1 MALQL
6 LGVRV
11 GLGTQLGLTVLVLGA
26 LLCLGG
32 SAAVR
37 LAAGRLAVDA
47 AAAATQ
53 TDWGQAMVFVF
64 LAYGGWS
71 DAATLSAEL
80 RDAQRR
86 CCGRCS
92 GAALVMGFYL
102 LANWAYVQV
111 LGLAGLAR
119 SEAPASELMRVVFG
133 NGRSSPWSRACPSRR
148 CRS

>member
-1 MALQL
+1 M
-6 LGVRV
+6 
-11 GLGTQLGLTVLVLGA
+11 LVLGA

-53 TDWGQAMVFVF
+53 TDWGQTMVFVF

-80 RDAQRR
+80 RDAQRSVLR
-86 CCGRCS
+86 
-92 GAALVMGFYL
+92 ALLWGLALMGFYL

-133 NGRSSPWSRACPSRR
+133 RRRSWPWWPACPSRR

>member
-1 MALQL
+1 MC
-6 LGVRV
+6 G
-11 GLGTQLGLTVLVLGA
+11 GLGTQLSLTVLVLGA

-71 DAATLSAEL
+71 DAATPRPSCGT
-80 RDAQRR
+80 AQRA
-86 CCGRCS
+86 CCERCS
-92 GAALVMGFYL
+92 GAWPWMGFYL

-111 LGLAGLAR
+111 LGLRAWRAAR
-119 SEAPASELMRVVFG
+119 
-133 NGRSSPWSRACPSRR
+133 RR
-148 CRS
+148 RLS